1 LYYSISVMNKRK
13 IFDVIL
19 VFNEY
24 TILEERMK
32 YLQPYVE
39 KFVILDFGTGCKN
52 YSSSEVIHFKATKE
66 ILSKDFDLVYEV
78 IRIIDPKKLYVED
91 ILMFSKVNEIPNINS
106 LLGNL
111 DLFYIKPIFFKQKKV
126 FWESNLIS
134 PKSSFSAF
142 AFTYS
147 HYLLNKNLYDTFL
160 VLKTPIPVN
169 QSTID
174 CGWQLNGFQSKPELR
189 ASFEFWNEKEITE
202 KELLEL
208 HSALLDFDK
217 NLLVEFEDEIP
228 NHFLDYQTHERLRE
242 AKKIN
247 LTLDSNF
254 FRKSEELTLLI
265 EGSRIIS
272 NNGHEFE
279 FTLPLVEYYEDQ
291 NTSLGYSKNQTL
303 KVLKHLNC
311 LPHDIIICHK
321 KETLDKV
328 RLTYREFVETIPS
341 ELF

>member
-1 LYYSISVMNKRK
+1 MNKRK

-24 TILEERMK
+24 SILEERMK

-52 YSSSEVIHFKATKE
+52 YSSSKVIHFKATKE

-106 LLGNL
+106 LLNNL

-126 FWESNLIS
+126 FWKSNLIS

-174 CGWQLNGFQSKPELR
+174 CGWQLNGFQSKAELR

-217 NLLVEFEDEIP
+217 NSLVEIEDEIP
-228 NHFLDYQTHERLRE
+228 NNFLEYQTHENLRE
-242 AKKIN
+242 AKTIS
-247 LTLDSNF
+247 LTLDLDF
-254 FRKSEELTLLI
+254 FQKSKELTLLI
-265 EGSRIIS
+265 EESRIIS
-272 NNGHEFE
+272 NKGHEFE
-279 FTLPLVEYYEDQ
+279 FTLPSEEYYEDQ
-291 NTSLGYSKNQTL
+291 NTSLSYSKNQTL
-303 KVLKHLNC
+303 KVLKYLNC
-311 LPHDIIICHK
+311 LPHDFIMCHK